1 MKTKTMNLAVFDLDN
16 CIFDDRHRQPLINT
30 GLPLNQRYEAY
41 HLAMHDD
48 KPYAMGMAILKE
60 LINQKWMILFN
71 TARPAKFLD
80 MTACQLQ
87 AEGIDPRHYDIKMR
101 RLEQEGKDTV
111 QIKNENLKAYI
122 ESCKIRKVH
131 FDKIIAFDDRPDIV
145 ENYGWLDG
153 QKFANVQSFVITG
166 STLIYGGDKTSMVVA
181 HNVFKGWH
189 PRHGMTK
196 NEGTASK
203 RLVNISHIPGVKLD
217 VFASAGAANW
227 LRITFAERYVIASP
241 DTYRWYPED
250 FPGAKAYNKK
260 RSHHQLHPLT
270 KEQKEFLEKMATLP
284 GAHTQMPCKVVH
296 TIGIDK
302 GTGDTAAAVA
312 MALQKVEA
320 IKAVTAADILQRAA
334 DTFRDRNAVYKDNAG
349 KVGQVMAVLFPEG
362 VTLKTEAD
370 HKFYH
375 LFELLIVKLTRF
387 TNSGLHHE
395 DSIHDLMV
403 YAAMLEAIGVDSHNI
418 KTE

>member
-1 MKTKTMNLAVFDLDN
+1 MKTTNLAVFDLDN
-16 CIFDDRHRQPLINT
+16 CIFDDRHRQPLINM
-30 GLPLNQRYEAY
+30 GLPLNMRYEAY
-41 HLAMHDD
+41 HRAMADD
-48 KPYAMGMAILKE
+48 KSYIMGMAILKE

-131 FDKIIAFDDRPDIV
+131 FNKIVAFDDRPDVV

-153 QKFANVQSFVITG
+153 QKFANVAAFVMTG
-166 STLIYGGDKTSMVVA
+166 STLIQGGDKLSMVAA
-181 HNVFKGWH
+181 HNVFKGRH
-189 PRHGMTK
+189 PRHGMAE

-203 RLVNISHIPGVKLD
+203 RLVNISHIPGVKLG
-217 VFASAGAANW
+217 VCASAGAANW
-227 LRITFAERYVIASP
+227 LHITFAERFTLVTP
-241 DTYRWYPED
+241 DCSSWYPED
-250 FPGAKAYNKK
+250 FPGAKAYNEK
-260 RSHHQLHPLT
+260 RSYPLLHPLT
-270 KEQKEFLEKMATLP
+270 KEQKEFLEMMSTAP
-284 GAHTQMPCKVVH
+284 GAHIQMPCKIVQ

-302 GTGDTAAAVA
+302 GAGDTAAAVA

-320 IKAVTAADILQRAA
+320 IKSVTAADILQRAA

>member
-1 MKTKTMNLAVFDLDN
+1 MKTMNLAVFDLDN
-16 CIFDDRHRQPLINT
+16 CIFDDRHRQPLINMD
-30 GLPLNQRYEAY
+30 LPLKERYHAY
-41 HLAMHDD
+41 HMAMADD
-48 KPYAMGMAILKE
+48 KPYVMGITILKE
-60 LINQKWMILFN
+60 LIKQDWIILFN

-80 MTACQLQ
+80 MTASQLHKEQ
-87 AEGIDPRHYDIKMR
+87 IDHRYYDIKMR

-122 ESCKIRKVH
+122 ESCKIRKIH
-131 FDKIIAFDDRPDIV
+131 FNKIVAFDDRPDIV

-153 QKFANVQSFVITG
+153 QKFANVQSFVMTG
-166 STLIYGGDKTSMVVA
+166 STLISGGDKTSMVAA

-189 PRHGMTK
+189 PHHGMAEK
-196 NEGTASK
+196 EGTASK
-203 RLVNISHIPGVKLD
+203 RLVNISHIPGVKLG
-217 VFASAGAANW
+217 VCASAGAANW
-227 LRITFAERYVIASP
+227 LHITFAERFTLVTP
-241 DTYRWYPED
+241 DCSRWYQED
-250 FPGAKAYNKK
+250 FPGAKAYNEK
-260 RSHHQLHPLT
+260 RFHHQLHPLT
-270 KEQKEFLEKMATLP
+270 KEQKEFLEMMSTMP
-284 GAHTQMPCKVVH
+284 GAHIYTPCKVVQ
-296 TIGIDK
+296 TIGTDE
-302 GTGDTAAAVA
+302 GAGDTSAAVA
-312 MALQKVEA
+312 MAMEKVDE

-387 TNSGLHHE
+387 TNSGMHHE